1 MLHQFEEYVKYA
13 EITGFRNID
22 FQKAEAFLKSHR
34 KQANHTE
41 LQFFDADLIATQE
54 HLYFAILDAL
64 QAFRGKTNISKSLAV
79 EAMLFASAKRQIQRA
94 IEHIGVKPDGKNV
107 AVVIIA
113 DDSEATSAQLE
124 ALVVYFGC
132 RPDETVLQLTKE
144 KQKRIQSAYEITDTE
159 IKTIK
164 GPVEQA
170 IVNLIIEHMA
180 LLSTQ
185 V

>member
-1 MLHQFEEYVKYA
+1 MLHQFEEYGKCA

-22 FQKAEAFLKSHR
+22 FGKAEAYLKSHR

-54 HLYFAILDAL
+54 HLYFAILNAL
-64 QAFRGKTNISKSLAV
+64 QAFCGETNVSKSVAV

-94 IEHIGVKPDGKNV
+94 IEHIGIKLGDRNL
-107 AVVIIA
+107 AVVIVG
-113 DDSEATSAQLE
+113 DDAEAVAAQLGV
-124 ALVVYFGC
+124 LVACFGC
-132 RPDETVLQLTKE
+132 PPDETVLQLTKE
-144 KQKRIQSAYEITDTE
+144 KQKKIQSAYEITEVE
-159 IKTIK
+159 IKTVK
-164 GPVEQA
+164 GPVEEA
-170 IVNLIIEHMA
+170 IVALIIEHIA